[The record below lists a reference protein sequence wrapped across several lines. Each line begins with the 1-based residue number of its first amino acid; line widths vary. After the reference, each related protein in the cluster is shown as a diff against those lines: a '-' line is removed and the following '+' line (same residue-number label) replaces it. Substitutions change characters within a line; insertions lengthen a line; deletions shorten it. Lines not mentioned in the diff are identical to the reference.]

1 MRPNTGSYMA
11 LSEAALLDRAG
22 RLGERLAAQRLTR
35 NLTQRQLAASAAVSL
50 NTLRRLGRGENAS
63 LDTLIRV
70 LDALDLAD
78 RLDALAPPAD
88 VRPVDRV
95 RNTAGGERKRATGT
109 GHGEPSRPWSWDD
122 EA

>member
-1 MRPNTGSYMA
+1 MPI
-11 LSEAALLDRAG
+11 SEADIFDRAK
-22 RLGERLAAQRLTR
+22 RLGERLAAQRLSR
-35 NLTQRQLAASAAVSL
+35 NQTQRQMAESAGVSL
-50 NTLRRLGRGENAS
+50 NTLRRLESGENAS

-70 LDALDLAD
+70 LGALDLGD

-95 RNTAGGERKRATGT
+95 RSAARAERRRARGTAHEA
-109 GHGEPSRPWSWDD
+109 PSTPWSWAD